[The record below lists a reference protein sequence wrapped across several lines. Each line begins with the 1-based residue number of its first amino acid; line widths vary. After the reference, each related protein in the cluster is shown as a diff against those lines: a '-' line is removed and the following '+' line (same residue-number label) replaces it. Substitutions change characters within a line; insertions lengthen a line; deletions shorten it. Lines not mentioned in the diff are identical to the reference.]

1 MSAQDYKD
9 RIVELVRR
17 SWEQARRPLLL
28 SQLGNEDGGAI
39 ARHARETEEGGLEKY
54 IRACLHTEIGIIS
67 HSGNPKVKYAL
78 PADSGI
84 DAGVGHDR
92 IIEEAYAAPSKPRF
106 IPAFWAAFRNPLEPE
121 KRRYLHPSRPVR
133 FEDMDSLP
141 DDVDAGF
148 VEIERKYIAAH
159 RATDKKEVFDNI
171 KTWLN
176 DHNYPADKWTIPEQI
191 DMHRRGAENLLEK
204 ILVSLKEDDLQRMT
218 IPMDIIRKLKGI
230 SI

>member
-9 RIVELVRR
+9 RIVELVRQ

-39 ARHARETEEGGLEKY
+39 ARHARATEEGGLEKY
-54 IRACLHTEIGIIS
+54 LRACLRTEIDIIS

-106 IPAFWAAFRNPLEPE
+106 IPAFWAAFRKSLEPA
-121 KRRYLHPSRPVR
+121 KRRYLHPSEPVQ
-133 FEDMDSLP
+133 FDDLDSLP
-141 DDVDAGF
+141 DGMEAGL
-148 VEIERKYIAAH
+148 VEIERKYIAADDAAH
-159 RATDKKEVFDNI
+159 EEMLGNI

-176 DHNYPADKWTIPEQI
+176 DHN
-191 DMHRRGAENLLEK
+191 HNLL
-204 ILVSLKEDDLQRMT
+204 IAPHSCCL
-218 IPMDIIRKLKGI
+218 
-230 SI
+230 